1 MQAKAMG
8 AKAGFFS
15 RVLRWGRPRPAALA
29 PVRPARGDD
38 SGYYATQFLDR
49 HEDTRLYV
57 PWSHRAP
64 DLKARP
70 HDPALGIAALVRLL
84 SQDRSLAVL
93 GEKNLGVLGGYLE
106 YVELDAGKRIIG
118 QDEQGDYLLIVL
130 QGAVAD
136 ERTQPAG
143 AKVRLGESRAGDVLG
158 ELSMLDGGTRF
169 CSCHALSP
177 VTLAVLSQ
185 PVLERLL
192 VEEPRPAAA
201 LLMWVAKRL
210 SLRLRQVS
218 ARLSVLLTRLPAP

>member
-1 MQAKAMG
+1 MQA
-8 AKAGFFS
+8 FLS
-15 RVLRWGRPRPAALA
+15 RVLRWGRPRPAATA
-29 PVRPARGDD
+29 PARAGRGED

-49 HEDTRLYV
+49 HEETRLYV

-70 HDPALGIAALVRLL
+70 HDAALGIAALVRVF
-84 SQDRSLAVL
+84 SQDRSLAAL
-93 GEKNLGVLGGYLE
+93 GEKHLVVLAGYLE

-136 ERTQPAG
+136 ERAQPAG

-158 ELSMLDGGTRF
+158 ELSVLDGGTRF

-185 PVLERLL
+185 PALERLL
-192 VEEPRPAAA
+192 VEEPRLAAA
-201 LLMWVAKRL
+201 LLMWIAKRL

-218 ARLSVLLTRLPAP
+218 ARLSVLLTRLPSP